1 MSAQMRNKDNIAN
14 ALFDGRYT
22 LADIRAMLY
31 DPNSEI
37 PWHEMLPSFQRSLVE
52 WLYTQVL
59 VEWINTQVE
68 ANRAPLIEQERNAAR
83 KALVEERIIRLA
95 MRNDE
100 VWNSILGLAS
110 RVQVGTCLCHHH
122 PRQRSLLCG

>member
-1 MSAQMRNKDNIAN
+1 MYNCQTIIESVPGSSDQPELR
-14 ALFDGRYT
+14 ALT
-22 LADIRAMLY
+22 CAV
-31 DPNSEI
+31 I
-37 PWHEMLPSFQRSLVE
+37 PWR
-52 WLYTQVL
+52 
-59 VEWINTQVE
+59 
-68 ANRAPLIEQERNAAR
+68 
-83 KALVEERIIRLA
+83 EERIIRLA

>member
-59 VEWINTQVE
+59 VEWVSTQVE

-83 KALVEERIIRLA
+83 KALVEAINEIRTFGAFTTNIERWEREAGIATLRC
-95 MRNDE
+95 RD
-100 VWNSILGLAS
+100 
-110 RVQVGTCLCHHH
+110 T
-122 PRQRSLLCG
+122 